1 MQRGSWP
8 LLLTACRDST
18 NKRMLSA
25 VSLRPVHPSEVQ
37 MTSRRSLCSAIAGVA
52 FVAAAAAAEGEA
64 WPTRAIQVISPFTAG
79 NANDT
84 VARVTRDRGSRRL
97 VQPCVIDDTS
107 VGGGTMGPAMRAGVE
122 A

>member
-18 NKRMLSA
+18 NKRMLLA

-52 FVAAAAAAEGEA
+52 FVAAAAAAEGGA
-64 WPTRAIQVISPFTAG
+64 WPTRAVQVISPVTPG
-79 NANDT
+79 NADDT
-84 VARVTRDRGSRRL
+84 VSRVVLAQGSGQL
-97 VQPCVIDDTS
+97 
-107 VGGGTMGPAMRAGVE
+107 GPPFV
-122 A
+122 